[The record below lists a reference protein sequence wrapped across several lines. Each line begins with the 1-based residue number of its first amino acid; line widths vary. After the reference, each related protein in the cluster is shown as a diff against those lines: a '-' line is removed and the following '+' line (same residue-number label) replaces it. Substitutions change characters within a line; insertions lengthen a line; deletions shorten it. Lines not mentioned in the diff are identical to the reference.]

1 MKRAI
6 TIMLLSMPLWLMMSC
21 EEIDC
26 SLYNTVTLYA
36 GFYNNGK
43 NVAITD
49 TLTITSGRENRVLL
63 NRMTGANGWEIP
75 LSYWQQEDTLT
86 LHVNGLDYSIEDTVW
101 IRKTNTPHFASPD
114 CPTNM
119 FHEISAVT
127 STHHFIDS
135 ITVIKAS
142 VDYAQIE
149 NIQLHLFGTP

>member
-1 MKRAI
+1 MLPDSSTLEIRVRRAAV
-6 TIMLLSMPLWLMMSC
+6 TPLVSADGWTCRAS
-21 EEIDC
+21 
-26 SLYNTVTLYA
+26 SATGALYTA
-36 GFYNNGK
+36 
-43 NVAITD
+43 
-49 TLTITSGRENRVLL
+49 SERVLFGDGVMHL
-63 NRMTGANGWEIP
+63 AYRMTGANGWEIP

-101 IRKTNTPHFASPD
+101 IRKTNTPHFESPD